1 MIGLLNSAKYN
12 TIIILFLVN
21 VKRLAYFCII
31 KVKQHIKANIMYL
44 KLEID
49 EQLADILRAATDLY
63 SKTDKLIE
71 TKKYNHEEYPGNKL
85 DEIAD
90 KVGSIM
96 CELGDIIGHEIASQ
110 AFDAC

>member
-49 EQLADILRAATDLY
+49 EQLADILRAAEWSFSWAPTAALHPY
-63 SKTDKLIE
+63 GL
-71 TKKYNHEEYPGNKL
+71 
-85 DEIAD
+85 
-90 KVGSIM
+90 
-96 CELGDIIGHEIASQ
+96 
-110 AFDAC
+110 